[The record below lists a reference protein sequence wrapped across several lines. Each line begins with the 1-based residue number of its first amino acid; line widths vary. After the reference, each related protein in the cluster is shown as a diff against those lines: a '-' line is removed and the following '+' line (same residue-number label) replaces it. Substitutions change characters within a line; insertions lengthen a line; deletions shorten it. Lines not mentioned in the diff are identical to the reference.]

1 MKDAMS
7 INNNQLCTVPRAYLW
22 SVPMYQCLLLFCP
35 FASIFGALADLS
47 WILKFWKKFPPLN
60 THMHTTN
67 KEDLIPNI
75 FVRRIQDYL
84 NLLPSFD
91 KFSDFAVY
99 RVQS

>member
-1 MKDAMS
+1 
-7 INNNQLCTVPRAYLW
+7 
-22 SVPMYQCLLLFCP
+22 
-35 FASIFGALADLS
+35 
-47 WILKFWKKFPPLN
+47 
-60 THMHTTN
+60 MHTIN